1 MSLGLATMSDIS
13 ACVGPGLTGTPSGGV
28 ELQVSSLHPHPISR
42 DKIDIPFHHQ
52 VTNLDTGIDQREVKQ
67 LVTSLFNECVTVTSV
82 QVYRMEGGSVG
93 VIVKVSIKYL
103 VPAGAGALMFCV

>member
-1 MSLGLATMSDIS
+1 M
-13 ACVGPGLTGTPSGGV
+13 
-28 ELQVSSLHPHPISR
+28 
-42 DKIDIPFHHQ
+42 
-52 VTNLDTGIDQREVKQ
+52 TNLDTGIDQREVKQ